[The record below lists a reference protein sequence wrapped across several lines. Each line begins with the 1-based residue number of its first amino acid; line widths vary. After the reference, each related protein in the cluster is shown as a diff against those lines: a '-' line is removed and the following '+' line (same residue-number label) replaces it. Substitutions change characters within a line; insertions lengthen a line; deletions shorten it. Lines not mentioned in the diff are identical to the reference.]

1 MGSPRSAVKDTV
13 TIHSQNSRGLPGRKL
28 EELLATMKKKNIFAW
43 CLQETWRLKLEELD
57 HHDTGCITINHGLQE
72 KDCRRGRLG
81 VMIVL
86 SPLAKAAYERGGCRK
101 KTYGLRIVSVR
112 LVLEDAKDKIIKIKL
127 VSAYAP
133 TSNATDVEKQT
144 FKDHLRR
151 AVMDTNKD
159 EILVIGADINASCGT
174 NKANDKYFMD
184 KDTIQRPVGAHG
196 IAWVNKEGEQMLTFC
211 GLNNLCMPKSFFQK
225 KFATRGT
232 WMHPRSNKMYE
243 IDQFLMKRG
252 DLKRVVDCGTSQS
265 NSLYSDHTAIFI
277 KIRLAKGLQA
287 HKKPKVK
294 RFSRD
299 RLKNEDTLNAFLAE
313 VEKIVT
319 EEVGDNL
326 EYDSETGISTQE
338 VLQQAFHAAEEAIGS
353 TKEKRNP
360 GWFKLN
366 QVALQKL
373 ITERN
378 TLATQ
383 IKERLQRINRLL
395 QGRNLTIDE
404 RIIRKVEICTI
415 RTELKGIEVK
425 FRLKRKELNRKVR
438 QAKLQ
443 WVRQR
448 VDALNGRGGHFI
460 GDVWK
465 AALEIAGGPDQK
477 HRRIQ
482 QSFRDPLTKQE
493 AATAERSGE
502 ILAAHLE
509 KLLNAVPS
517 VQDDKIESV
526 QQRSM
531 RHDLNAPPS
540 SEEIIR
546 ALRRQNPG
554 KATGDSKIPAE
565 YYKLCETS
573 PMLKQ
578 LFVDM
583 IQRIWKDEEPIPKEW
598 LEGRIKMLPKS
609 GDLLDPGRW
618 RSITLLD
625 AAGKIMCTILTN
637 RLNKILASEGL
648 EMQNGF
654 SPGRGTIDGSFCVRT
669 MLKKRKEHG
678 LETWAYFLDL
688 VKAFDTVPRVAL
700 LKVLGKF
707 GVPDQMVSMI
717 RRMLSD
723 NIIKLQVQKMSTQ
736 ENDIMEDADVSI
748 SATAG
753 VPQGNSM
760 SPVLFIFYIQ
770 AVLET
775 LDDEFVKCAVDRDKP
790 TFRYKMDHVIHG
802 RRWDAR
808 RGVIDMEAG
817 ESLYADD
824 AAFLFTS
831 RKSLCECAVI
841 IDRHFT
847 AFGLQVHRGKPRKKS
862 KTECMYF
869 PPAGVRYEDAD
880 TSNVPVDG
888 GFYHFC
894 KRFKYLGS
902 IITPDLK
909 ADADVKTRIRCASHA
924 FNLMRNVLRARKVKM
939 SVKATIYK
947 VIVVTVLLY
956 GSECWAMRQDLL
968 DKLEKF
974 HNQCVRTMC
983 NITLYQQWRGHIRNR
998 DLRKRFM
1005 TNNRRKG
1012 GTKEKPIFK
1021 PLGTI
1026 EDMLTERNLRW
1037 AGHVARMKENR
1048 LPRILLTAHVRHK
1061 RPLGRPE
1068 QTFAHGLKRSLN
1080 VRIRQIHEHL
1090 GPGDRIGGRNAYD
1103 VANALRFTGNLSKPV
1118 KVDCTVI
1125 TGREPKL
1132 GLDIAEDPLE
1142 VTKVKTQAARDAG
1155 IRVGDYLVSVGGR
1168 KVKTGHDVRDAVR
1181 ETCENGEI
1189 RCRFHRRHVE
1199 GEDTW
1204 IDIAKRRELW
1214 TDLVYE
1220 LFHNAKDY

>member
-1 MGSPRSAVKDTV
+1 
-13 TIHSQNSRGLPGRKL
+13 
-28 EELLATMKKKNIFAW
+28 
-43 CLQETWRLKLEELD
+43 
-57 HHDTGCITINHGLQE
+57 
-72 KDCRRGRLG
+72 
-81 VMIVL
+81 
-86 SPLAKAAYERGGCRK
+86 
-101 KTYGLRIVSVR
+101 
-112 LVLEDAKDKIIKIKL
+112 
-127 VSAYAP
+127 
-133 TSNATDVEKQT
+133 
-144 FKDHLRR
+144 
-151 AVMDTNKD
+151 
-159 EILVIGADINASCGT
+159 
-174 NKANDKYFMD
+174 
-184 KDTIQRPVGAHG
+184 
-196 IAWVNKEGEQMLTFC
+196 
-211 GLNNLCMPKSFFQK
+211 
-225 KFATRGT
+225 
-232 WMHPRSNKMYE
+232 MHPRSKEMYE

-252 DLKRVVDCGTSQS
+252 DLKRVVDCGTSHS
-265 NSLYSDHTAIFI
+265 NSLFSDHKAIFI

-287 HKKPKVK
+287 HKKSKVK

-299 RLKNEDTLNAFLAE
+299 RLKNEDTLNAFMTE
-313 VEKIVT
+313 VEKFVS
-319 EEVGDNL
+319 EEVGENF
-326 EYDSETGISTQE
+326 EYDSETGTSTQE
-338 VLQQAFHAAEEAIGS
+338 ILQQAFHAAEEAIGS

-360 GWFKLN
+360 GWFQLN

-378 TLATQ
+378 NLMTQ
-383 IKERLQRINRLL
+383 IQERRHRIYRLL
-395 QGRNLTIDE
+395 QGRHLTIDE
-404 RIIRKVEICTI
+404 RIIRKTEIDSI
-415 RTELKGIEVK
+415 RGNLNRIEMK
-425 FRLKRKELNRKVR
+425 LKRKRAELKRKVR
-438 QAKLQ
+438 QAKLK
-443 WVRQR
+443 WTRQR
-448 VDALNGRGGHFI
+448 VQALNGRGGHFI
-460 GDVWK
+460 GDIWK
-465 AALEIAGGPDQK
+465 AALEISEGPDQK
-477 HRRIQ
+477 HRRIK
-482 QSFRDPLTKQE
+482 QSFRDPLTNEE
-493 AATAERSGE
+493 AETAERSGE

-509 KLLNAVPS
+509 KLLNAIPS

-531 RHDLNAPPS
+531 CQDMNEPPTL
-540 SEEIIR
+540 EEIIR
-546 ALRRQNPG
+546 ALRRQNSG

-565 YYKLCETS
+565 YYKLCMTS
-573 PMLKQ
+573 PMLQQ
-578 LFVDM
+578 LLVDM

-637 RLNKILASEGL
+637 RLNKILESEGL

-678 LETWAYFLDL
+678 LETWAFFLDL
-688 VKAFDTVPRVAL
+688 VKAFDTVPRMAL
-700 LKVLGKF
+700 LRVLGKF
-707 GVPDQMVSMI
+707 GVPDQMVYMI

-723 NIIKLQVQKMSTQ
+723 NIIKLQVQKRSDQ
-736 ENDIMEDADVSI
+736 DIDIMEDADVSI

-775 LDDEFVKCAVDRDKP
+775 LDDEFVRQGVDRDKP
-790 TFRYKMDHVIHG
+790 IFSYKMDHVIHG
-802 RRWDAR
+802 RRWNAKK
-808 RGVIDMEAG
+808 GVIDTEAG

-824 AAFLFTS
+824 AAFLFAS

-847 AFGLQVHRGKPRKKS
+847 GFGLQVHKGKPGKKS

-869 PPAGVRYEDAD
+869 PPAGVQYEDAD
-880 TSNVPVDG
+880 TSNVSVDG

-909 ADADVKTRIRCASHA
+909 ADADVKTRIKCASHA
-924 FNLMRNVLRARKVKM
+924 FNLMRNVLRARTVKM
-939 SVKATIYK
+939 SVKTTIYK
-947 VIVVTVLLY
+947 VIVVSVLLY

-983 NITLYQQWRGHIRNR
+983 NTTRYQQWRYHIRNR
-998 DLRKRFM
+998 DMRKRFM
-1005 TNNRRKG
+1005 TINRRKG
-1012 GTKEKPIFK
+1012 TEENPIFK

-1037 AGHVARMKENR
+1037 AGHVARREETR
-1048 LPRILLTAHVRHK
+1048 LPRILLTAHVRRT
-1061 RPLGRPE
+1061 RPIGRPE

-1080 VRIRQIHEHL
+1080 VRVRQIHEHL
-1090 GPGDRIGGRNAYD
+1090 GPDDRIRGKNAYD
-1103 VANALRFTGNLSKPV
+1103 IANALRFTGNLAKPV

-1125 TGREPKL
+1125 TGGIPKL
-1132 GLDIAEDPLE
+1132 GLDIAKNPLE
-1142 VTKVKTQAARDAG
+1142 VTKVKTQAARNAG
-1155 IRVGDYLVSVGGR
+1155 IRVGDYLVRIGGR
-1168 KVKTGHDVRDAVR
+1168 KVKTGQDVRDAIR
-1181 ETCENGEI
+1181 ELSENGETT
-1189 RCRFHRRHVE
+1189 CRFLRRHVK

-1204 IDIAKRRELW
+1204 IDIAKNREVW